1 MQKDIDPGAADC
13 PLIALH
19 RKICLDAAR
28 DMITHIH
35 RSFELAPGLRRW
47 SFYCLYCLQA
57 TLVLLPQSADN
68 RDAAD
73 DIFCARAVEVFEQI
87 KLKASQRCAEVV
99 RQYLRKR
106 AEARQQRQRRGTATD
121 PADNTDHT
129 LQLSRPAST
138 LQQKPEPASA
148 VSYLPPGQDRSRNQV
163 ASGMPNSGLTAAS
176 VPCFDDG
183 DASWP
188 SISPTLFQTEMYGAL
203 YSVDPSDEF
212 YLGHQPYFFG
222 TAGFSNDTLT
232 DDTNDWSHPWSN

>member
-138 LQQKPEPASA
+138 LQQKSEPASA